1 MKQGVAK
8 DVVHLCRQHP
18 LLIAVAGSALKATGA
33 REVQWRQFILH
44 FEANMSRRPP
54 ADVYRHHLQA
64 ALDMCLDTL
73 TADAR
78 SLFMSFGGQP
88 SSYVVLVR
96 SVNECSGNIC
106 SALYTADLPNDMPCW
121 CAANFGQ
128 GGPSMGLVGKRIC
141 EC

>member
-1 MKQGVAK
+1 MMQEVAK

-18 LLIAVAGSALKATGA
+18 LLIAMAGSALKATGA
-33 REVQWRQFILH
+33 TEVQWRRFILH
-44 FEANMSRRPP
+44 FEAHMSRRPP

-88 SSYVVLVR
+88 SSNVVLVR
-96 SVNECSGNIC
+96 SASKCSGNTW
-106 SALYTADLPNDMPCW
+106 SALYIAGLPDDMPCW
-121 CAANFGQ
+121 CAANSRQ
-128 GGPSMGLVGKRIC
+128 GGPSMGLVGKRIR